1 VNYQAS
7 NKFSGLAVGTYSIY
21 IKDGNGCTKNTSV
34 TINDAPV
41 LNLVSAD
48 KKAYGTSD
56 VSCTGVADGEITVT
70 ANGGTGTIT
79 YSKDGG
85 VNYQASNVFSGL
97 GAATYSIY
105 IKDGNGCTK
114 NTSVTISNPPP
125 VVIGLLT
132 KKSYNGKDIS
142 CANAADGEVTVTAAG
157 GTGGLMYAINDVGY
171 QSSNVLTGLAA
182 GTYNVW
188 VKDANNCKTSQPLT
202 ISTTDKLIILEAE
215 KLDYNGA
222 DLSCHNSSDG
232 QITVSVTGGTGAKEY
247 SKDAGANYQASN
259 VFSGLGAGTYT
270 IRVRDVN
277 GCFADEVV
285 TIVAPTQI
293 TASVTPSSSSSVWNG
308 IPSIVAGASPVIK
321 VRSGENVTLTSSASG
336 GTGTLTHTWATTAAT
351 EPTDING
358 LSTVYAFNTAVAA
371 NSGTYTLT
379 VTDLN
384 SCTTS
389 VAVTVV
395 VYDNEVHVDA
405 TEGSDN
411 NAGTQAAPF
420 ATIQKGIDATTS
432 GDEINVAAGTYN
444 ESPTLIDARTI
455 TGAGSPTLGTNHY
468 FIYDVSSVPAD
479 TITGFA
485 SATFNNVGA
494 ANAIAGG
501 NTTAGIRKA
510 LNRVNAAGTV
520 RIQAGTYSL
529 SASLDVYSNV
539 TLAGPV
545 QSMDGTC
552 ALDPTASLE
561 AASSG
566 VKLVKFYG
574 SGEKTVQDLVLKTAD
589 ESTGRFIEIVSGSS
603 GNVNTSRVV
612 FKNSASAKL
621 YGLQNDDRSAGTIN
635 DVAQLVN
642 DSKDFGFGSGTVNY
656 GHYAPLSLTNI
667 VAGWKGEDGNTST
680 DGTRVGTLY
689 GYAGGNL
696 VNVQLLTRRPSFYK
710 NEATVLNSR
719 GHIRFDGVD
728 EYLDANTTTT
738 INGGDD
744 KTVFV
749 AFRTGAATTTD
760 MVVYKHGDQTKGL
773 SVVVDD
779 QENIELNLYDGAATV
794 TLSYAAAANTEYIA
808 QIYFNGDSPAGN
820 STTNP
825 RVGMAIDD
833 AVQQRAEG
841 KYDDGDFNVAS
852 LSTPAISTSS
862 KISLGARV
870 GSVYLDGATVIG
882 TDRGNYFNGNIGEV
896 IVLNTSDKTTRD
908 AVYCYLRNK
917 FFGSNLGVENT
928 LERET
933 DVIAGEPTT
942 TEASLVTFPNPVDD
956 EFQIEAIVP
965 VAGQVRVTLLDAIGR
980 EVMSIFDGVVAQNAS
995 LPLSATVRDLPS
1007 GAYIVRMIDA
1017 AGTAVQTP
1025 IMVRH

>member
-1 VNYQAS
+1 VANGEITVTANGGTGEITYSNDGGVHYQAS
-7 NKFSGLAVGTYSIY
+7 NVFSGLAVGTYSIY

-34 TINDAPV
+34 T
-41 LNLVSAD
+41 LV
-48 KKAYGTSD
+48 
-56 VSCTGVADGEITVT
+56 
-70 ANGGTGTIT
+70 
-79 YSKDGG
+79 
-85 VNYQASNVFSGL
+85 
-97 GAATYSIY
+97 
-105 IKDGNGCTK
+105 
-114 NTSVTISNPPP
+114 NPPP

-132 KKSYNGKDIS
+132 KKDYNGKDIS
-142 CANAADGEVTVTAAG
+142 CANASDGEVTVTAAG
-157 GTGGLMYAINDVGY
+157 GTGSLMYAIDDVDY

-182 GTYNVW
+182 GTYTVW
-188 VKDANNCKTSQPLT
+188 VKDGNNCKTSQPLT
-202 ISTTDKLIILEAE
+202 ISTTDELIILDIV
-215 KLDYNGA
+215 KTDYNGA
-222 DLSCHNSSDG
+222 DLSCHNTSDG
-232 QITVSVTGGTGAKEY
+232 QITVSVTGGTGTKEY
-247 SKDAGANYQASN
+247 SKNGGAYQASN
-259 VFSGLGAGTYT
+259 VFSNLAAGTYT

-277 GCFADEVV
+277 LCVAMEDV
-285 TIVAPTQI
+285 TIVAPTAI
-293 TASVTPSSSSSVWNG
+293 TASVAPSSSSSVWNG
-308 IPSIVAGASPVIK
+308 IPSIVTGASPEIK
-321 VRSGENVTLTSSASG
+321 VRSGENVTLTADASG
-336 GTGTLTHTWATTAAT
+336 GTGDLTFTWESTAAT
-351 EPTDING
+351 EPTDNNG
-358 LSTVYAFNTAVAA
+358 LSTVFAFNTAVAG
-371 NSGTYTLT
+371 NTGTYTLT
-379 VTDLN
+379 VTDAN
-384 SCTTS
+384 YCSTS
-389 VAVTVV
+389 VAVNVV
-395 VYDNEVHVDA
+395 VYDNEVYVHA
-405 TEGSDN
+405 TEGNDA

-485 SATFNNVGA
+485 SATFDNVGA
-494 ANAIAGG
+494 ANAIAEG

-603 GNVNTSRVV
+603 GSVNTSRVV
-612 FKNSASAKL
+612 FKNSASATL

-710 NEATVLNSR
+710 NDATVLNSR
-719 GHIRFDGVD
+719 GHLRFDGVD

-825 RVGMAIDD
+825 RVGFAIDN
-833 AVQQRAEG
+833 ATEQVAEVTHDQTG
-841 KYDDGDFNVAS
+841 FNVTT
-852 LSTPAISTSS
+852 LSTPVISTSS

-870 GSVYLDGATVIG
+870 GSVYLDGATHFG

-917 FFGSNLGVENT
+917 YFGTNLGVQND

>member
-1 VNYQAS
+1 VLAASTSTSSSTGGNY
-7 NKFSGLAVGTYSIY
+7 NINCHGGL
-21 IKDGNGCTKNTSV
+21 
-34 TINDAPV
+34 
-41 LNLVSAD
+41 
-48 KKAYGTSD
+48 
-56 VSCTGVADGEITVT
+56 TGEATVIPT
-70 ANGGTGTIT
+70 
-79 YSKDGG
+79 GG
-85 VNYQASNVFSGL
+85 VEPYTFLWDNNQTNSIATGL
-97 GAATYSIY
+97 GAGSY
-105 IKDGNGCTK
+105 
-114 NTSVTISNPPP
+114 SVTVTDANNCQIVKTYTLTAPPP
-125 VVIGLLT
+125 VVIGSIT
-132 KKSYNGKDIS
+132 KKSYAGKDIS
-142 CANAADGEVTVTAAG
+142 CANASDGEITIMSAG
-157 GTGGLMYAINDVGY
+157 GEGTRQYSLDDVNY
-171 QSSNVLTGLAA
+171 QASNVIGSLAA
-182 GTYNVW
+182 GTYTVW
-188 VKDANNCKTSQPLT
+188 VKDGNNCKTSQPLT
-202 ISTTDKLIILEAE
+202 ISTTDELIILDIV
-215 KLDYNGA
+215 KTDYNGA
-222 DLSCHNSSDG
+222 DLSCHNTSDG
-232 QITVSVTGGTGAKEY
+232 QITVSVTGGTGTKEY
-247 SKDAGANYQASN
+247 SKNGGAYQASN
-259 VFSGLGAGTYT
+259 VFSNLAAGTYT

-277 GCFADEVV
+277 LCVAMEDV
-285 TIVAPTQI
+285 TIVAPTAI
-293 TASVTPSSSSSVWNG
+293 TASVAPSSSSSVWNG
-308 IPSIVAGASPVIK
+308 IPSIVTGASPEIK
-321 VRSGENVTLTSSASG
+321 VRSGENVTLTADASG
-336 GTGTLTHTWATTAAT
+336 GTGDLTFTWESTAAT
-351 EPTDING
+351 EPTDNNG
-358 LSTVYAFNTAVAA
+358 LSTVFAFNTAVAG
-371 NSGTYTLT
+371 NTGTYTLT
-379 VTDLN
+379 VTDAN
-384 SCTTS
+384 YCSTS
-389 VAVTVV
+389 VAVNVV
-395 VYDNEVHVDA
+395 VYDNEVYVHA
-405 TEGSDN
+405 TEGNDA

-485 SATFNNVGA
+485 SATFDNVGA
-494 ANAIAGG
+494 ANAIAEG

-603 GNVNTSRVV
+603 GSVNTSRVV
-612 FKNSASAKL
+612 FKNSASATL

-710 NEATVLNSR
+710 NDATVLNSR
-719 GHIRFDGVD
+719 GHLRFDGVD

-825 RVGMAIDD
+825 RVGFAIDN
-833 AVQQRAEG
+833 ATEQVAEVTHDQTG
-841 KYDDGDFNVAS
+841 FNVTT
-852 LSTPAISTSS
+852 LSTPVISTSS

-870 GSVYLDGATVIG
+870 GSVYLDGATHFG

-917 FFGSNLGVENT
+917 YFGTNLGVQND